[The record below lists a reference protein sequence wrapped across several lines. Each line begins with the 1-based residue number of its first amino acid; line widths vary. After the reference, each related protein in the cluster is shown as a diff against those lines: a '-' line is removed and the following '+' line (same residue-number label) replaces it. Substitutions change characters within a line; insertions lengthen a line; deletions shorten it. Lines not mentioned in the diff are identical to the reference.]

1 MKSGK
6 KMKIEDLYDE
16 IEVPAGLE
24 ARLDTLIDSL
34 AETEKRVKRK
44 IKLRL
49 WTGSIAASIIIAL
62 SVGLLLKPA
71 NQPDTFS
78 VLASSDLRQID
89 DPETA
94 YKEIKKALELMSTN
108 LNKGFDEFNIV
119 FANEIEKSNEII
131 NKTLIKY

>member
-1 MKSGK
+1 MKTGN
-6 KMKIEDLYDE
+6 LHDE

-24 ARLDTLIDSL
+24 ARLDALIDSL

-62 SVGLLLKPA
+62 SAGLLLKPE
-71 NQPDTFS
+71 NKPVDSS
-78 VLASSDLRQID
+78 VLASSGVRQID
-89 DPETA
+89 DPEAA

-108 LNKGFDEFNIV
+108 LNKGFDEFNVV
-119 FANEIEKSNEII
+119 FTNEFKKSNEII
-131 NKTLIKY
+131 NKSLIKY

>member
-1 MKSGK
+1 
-6 KMKIEDLYDE
+6 MKIEDLYDE